1 MNHFGDDYW
10 VLKYRRTSLE
20 LMLMKL
26 SEKLKYLM
34 EQESNRQFEIF
45 DLDVDFYDGMSGYQL
60 FIKFDYC
67 GIIDSQMP
75 GFATDISKMIEKI
88 EKIVS
93 KVTITPEKK
102 LSLSQKVEVESFID
116 QIDYKIEDKHIFT
129 ISFLVHYLDNN

>member
-1 MNHFGDDYW
+1 MDW
-10 VLKYRRTSLE
+10 R
-20 LMLMKL
+20 
-26 SEKLKYLM
+26 
-34 EQESNRQFEIF
+34 SNQQFEIF
-45 DLDVDFYDGMSGYQL
+45 DLDVDFYDGNSGYQL
-60 FIKFDYC
+60 FIKFDYF
-67 GIIDSQMP
+67 GIINSQMP

>member
-1 MNHFGDDYW
+1 MIDT
-10 VLKYRRTSLE
+10 K
-20 LMLMKL
+20 KL

-60 FIKFDYC
+60 FIKFDYF
-67 GIIDSQMP
+67 GVIDSQMP

-93 KVTITPEKK
+93 KVTITPERK

>member
-1 MNHFGDDYW
+1 
-10 VLKYRRTSLE
+10 
-20 LMLMKL
+20 
-26 SEKLKYLM
+26 M
-34 EQESNRQFEIF
+34 EQESNQQFEIF
-45 DLDVDFYDGMSGYQL
+45 DLDVDFYDGNSGYQL
-60 FIKFDYC
+60 FIKFDYF
-67 GIIDSQMP
+67 GIINSQMP

-93 KVTITPEKK
+93 KVTITPERR

>member
-1 MNHFGDDYW
+1 MIDT
-10 VLKYRRTSLE
+10 K
-20 LMLMKL
+20 KL

-45 DLDVDFYDGMSGYQL
+45 DLDVDFYDGNSGYQL
-60 FIKFDYC
+60 FIKFDYF
-67 GIIDSQMP
+67 GIINSQMP

-129 ISFLVHYLDNN
+129 ILFI